1 MNNILRS
8 RTAGGFLTLA
18 MGAVGVWVTPRIEW
32 IVWAIVALVLINV
45 LLNLHDEAKQ
55 FQAVIR
61 STMTALIP
69 VALQFLGGLDGSAHV
84 FVQVGI
90 VLAFSVMLQHVFPQ
104 IVQFLRLPVAEQK
117 GLESLVKDL
126 EAKVTAMAA
135 AQGSPTSTTTTT
147 TTTNGNT
154 PAGG

>member
-1 MNNILRS
+1 M
-8 RTAGGFLTLA
+8 TLA
-18 MGAVGVWVTPRIEW
+18 LGAVGVWVTPRLEW
-32 IVWAIVALVLINV
+32 IIWATVALVLVNV
-45 LLNLHDEAKQ
+45 LLNMHDEAKQ

-90 VLAFSVMLQHVFPQ
+90 VLAFGVMLQHVAPQ
-104 IVQFLRLPVAEQK
+104 VIAFLRLPVAEQK
-117 GLESLVKDL
+117 GLESLVADL
-126 EAKVTAMAA
+126 EAKVAAMAA
-135 AQGSPTSTTTTT
+135 AQSAATSTTTTT

-154 PAGG
+154 SAGG